1 MREHTLKFLEKA
13 GRAIRS
19 ARLLLEA
26 GETDFAAGRAY
37 YAMFYAAQAM
47 LHERG
52 LRTRKHT
59 GVQGLFGEQFAKTG
73 AIDPKYHRWLLDAFD
88 RRLQGDYGFDSM
100 ISSDDVLEMI
110 AQAQEFLAQAQRFT
124 AIG

>member
-1 MREHTLKFLEKA
+1 MREHTGKFLDKA
-13 GRAIRS
+13 ARAIRS
-19 ARLLLEA
+19 AQLLVDA

-59 GVQGLFGEQFAKTG
+59 GLQALFGEQFAKTG
-73 AIDPKYHRWLLDAFD
+73 LIDPKYHRWLLDAFD
-88 RRLQGDYGFDSM
+88 RRLQGDYGFDSV
-100 ISSDDVLEMI
+100 ITNDDVLEMI
-110 AQAQEFLAQAQRFT
+110 GQAQEFVAEARRFT
-124 AIG
+124 GVG